1 MADFQKEDKAH
12 SGELRYDLGQN
23 SKKGNCNQIGNIGH
37 YN

>member
-23 SKKGNCNQIGNIGH
+23 SKKGNCN
-37 YN
+37 

>member
-23 SKKGNCNQIGNIGH
+23 SKKGNCHIGH